1 MVIVVQIDTRQMQ
14 NMLTGF
20 KRNLPKAANRAL
32 FNSARL
38 GGRFLKEEALAAG
51 IKHWGGGKRQLFSKQ
66 TTGKRLSPGVYV
78 TVMPRH
84 GRTLDEGNYW
94 VTLKRGR
101 LVTKWAKDRGL
112 IPNKVGVGG
121 SIFVKPHPFIR
132 AAVTRM
138 VKASRKIINREIK
151 KTERRK
157 GKR

>member
-1 MVIVVQIDTRQMQ
+1 MVIVVQIDTKQMR
-14 NMLTGF
+14 NVITGF
-20 KRNLPKAANRAL
+20 KRNLPKATNRAL
-32 FNSARL
+32 FNSSRL
-38 GGRFLKEEALAAG
+38 GGKFLKEEAKAAG

-66 TTGKRLSPGVYV
+66 TRGKRIKKGIYE

-94 VTLKRGR
+94 VTLKKGR

-112 IPNKVGVGG
+112 IPNKVSIGG

-132 AAVTRM
+132 RAVTRM
-138 VKASRKIINREIK
+138 VEATRKNIDREVK